1 MSRSALVERHTVET
15 QIRIELDLD
24 GSGKASVNTGIP
36 FLDHMLNL
44 FSKHSLIDLQVEAT
58 GDIEVDFH
66 HTVEDCGITL
76 GQAVAKALGDKRGIR
91 RYGFAYLPMDETLAR
106 VVVDL
111 SGRPFL
117 EYRAPHH
124 AAPIGGHF
132 EFQLVEEFFR
142 GFAMHAGANLHAEI
156 LYGRDS
162 HHLAE
167 ALFKGLARA
176 LDTACQVDPRVSGV
190 PSTKGVL

>member
-1 MSRSALVERHTVET
+1 MSRRARIERNTSET
-15 QIRIELDLD
+15 QIVLEVNLD
-24 GSGKASVNTGIP
+24 GTGQASIATGIP

-44 FSKHSLIDLQVEAT
+44 FSKHSLIDLTVQAK
-58 GDIEVDFH
+58 GDIDIDFH
-66 HTVEDCGITL
+66 HTVEDCGISL
-76 GQAVAKALGDKRGIR
+76 GQAISQALGDKRGIR
-91 RYGFAYLPMDETLAR
+91 RYGSAYLPMDETLAR
-106 VVVDL
+106 VVIDL

-117 EYRAPHH
+117 EYRAPQN
-124 AAPIGGHF
+124 AAPIGGRF

-142 GFAMHAGANLHAEI
+142 GFAVHAGANLHAEI

-176 LDTACQVDPRVSGV
+176 LDAACQIDLRVTGV

>member
-1 MSRSALVERHTVET
+1 MSRTALIERHTAET

-24 GSGKASVNTGIP
+24 GSGQAVVSTGIA

-44 FSKHSLIDLQVEAT
+44 FAKHSLMNLNLQAK

-66 HTVEDCGITL
+66 HTVEDCGISL

-91 RYGFAYLPMDETLAR
+91 RYGHAYLPMDETLAR
-106 VVVDL
+106 VVIDL

-117 EYRAPHH
+117 EYRAPQN
-124 AAPIGGHF
+124 ASPIGGNF

-142 GFAMHAGANLHAEI
+142 GFAVHAGANLHAEI

-176 LDTACQVDPRVSGV
+176 LDIACQIDPRVTGI

>member
-1 MSRSALVERHTVET
+1 MSRSALVERHTAET
-15 QIRIELDLD
+15 QIKIELNLD
-24 GSGKASVNTGIP
+24 GSGQAKISTGIA

-44 FSKHSLIDLQVEAT
+44 FSKHSLIDLNVQAK

-76 GQAVAKALGDKRGIR
+76 GQAVSQALGDKKGIR

-106 VVVDL
+106 VVIDL

-117 EYRAPHH
+117 EYRAPQN
-124 AAPIGGHF
+124 AAAIGGSF
-132 EFQLVEEFFR
+132 EFQLIEEFFR

-176 LDTACQVDPRVSGV
+176 LDAACQIDPRVTGV

>member
-1 MSRSALVERHTVET
+1 MSRSALVERNTAET
-15 QIRIELDLD
+15 QIKIELNLD
-24 GSGKASVNTGIP
+24 GSGQAKISTGIA

-44 FSKHSLIDLQVEAT
+44 FSKHSLIDLNVQAK

-76 GQAVAKALGDKRGIR
+76 GQAVSQALGDKKGIR

-106 VVVDL
+106 VVIDL

-117 EYRAPHH
+117 EYRAPQN
-124 AAPIGGHF
+124 AAAIGGSF
-132 EFQLVEEFFR
+132 EFQLIEEFFR

-176 LDTACQVDPRVSGV
+176 LDAACQIDPRVTGV

>member
-1 MSRSALVERHTVET
+1 MSRSALVERHTAET
-15 QIRIELDLD
+15 QIKIELNLD
-24 GSGKASVNTGIP
+24 GSGQAKISTGIA

-44 FSKHSLIDLQVEAT
+44 FSKHSLIDLNVQAK

-76 GQAVAKALGDKRGIR
+76 GQAVSQALGDKKGIR

-106 VVVDL
+106 VVIDL

-117 EYRAPHH
+117 EYRAPQN
-124 AAPIGGHF
+124 AAAIGGSF
-132 EFQLVEEFFR
+132 EFQLIEEFFR
-142 GFAMHAGANLHAEI
+142 GFAVHAGANLHAEI

-176 LDTACQVDPRVSGV
+176 LDTACQIDPRVTGV